1 MALKNVQLFLLT
13 ADTTPED
20 AYTAAA
26 TTRAVATFFS
36 CQNPNASAVIV
47 RVSKGNDAAG
57 TRIFEESIPA
67 NKTKIFYPRWV
78 LAPGE
83 KWQLSSTSADDTV
96 VCLCTGTEDAP

>member
-26 TTRAVATFFS
+26 ATRAVATFFS
-36 CQNPNASAVIV
+36 AANPSASPIIV
-47 RVSKGNDAAG
+47 RVSKGADG
-57 TRIFEESIPA
+57 PTTRIFEESVPA
-67 NKTKIFYPRWV
+67 NKTKLFYPRWV

-83 KWQLSSTSADDTV
+83 KWQLSATSGDDV
-96 VCLCTGTEDAP
+96 CVCLCTGTEDAP